1 VRKNRFEILGGTM
14 APISAVKISD
24 TVLEVTKTSTIEIK
38 TRHERAKMEQQL
50 KEIEAQREYANI
62 RFDEQAAEVQAIL
75 NEMNKQG
82 VVLKEA
88 EPVKIEEPVEVE
100 KP

>member
-1 VRKNRFEILGGTM
+1 MSALK
-14 APISAVKISD
+14 AVKVSE
-24 TVLEVTKTSTIEIK
+24 TCLEVTKTIPEVDVK
-38 TRHERAKMEQQL
+38 TRHERAAVEQQL

-75 NEMNKQG
+75 DEMDKQG

-88 EPVKIEEPVEVE
+88 EPAKIEEPIEVE

>member
-1 VRKNRFEILGGTM
+1 M